1 MFDRLMNC
9 IWLDESKGFKDG
21 MSFWDI
27 DVMTYTL
34 IAEREQNKGRKNTF
48 KSVLLIR
55 ENYRAYYGK
64 KW

>member
-1 MFDRLMNC
+1 MNF

-21 MSFWDI
+21 MNFLNI

-34 IAEREQNKGRKNTF
+34 TAEEEQNKGRKNTF
-48 KSVLLIR
+48 KSVLLIC